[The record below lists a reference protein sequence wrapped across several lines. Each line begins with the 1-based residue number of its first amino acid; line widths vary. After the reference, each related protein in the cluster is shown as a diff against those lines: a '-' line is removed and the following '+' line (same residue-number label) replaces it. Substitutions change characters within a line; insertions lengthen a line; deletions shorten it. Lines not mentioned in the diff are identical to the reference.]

1 MEPCYTRDPW
11 RTSWPFYVWTTP
23 IDTQPMACYQTS
35 WRDFPRMFFHE
46 APHYYA
52 GVWAES
58 SFCNPDFKRPNPRES
73 RKFFLDRSV
82 YDLVAAYPQLAL
94 TDSRLLGW
102 YLRLSPE
109 DRKLIQ
115 EEGGFHQFL
124 HRHPALE
131 MHRHHVHVKDS
142 SSPAQSAVTANQHA
156 FTTGGAEMD
165 GCETPSTHLD
175 LEMLPSRENL
185 TLLGCNWNEHQEK
198 LFGQAHMPGGFSAAC
213 SSPVTQKTNDQK
225 ACYRP
230 GLPLCQ
236 LNEDR
241 CSFQTGS
248 CAAVCKKPAGS
259 VSVSLDMELK
269 LCRQRRKPEPWNQ
282 ISGVQGQS
290 ADFSPSQSEWPMAT
304 KESLLDSSSTDRIQM
319 IGPEY
324 TDGSIMQ
331 AVEPEQDQSDTFH
344 SLMEDDKSILVCLA
358 NDSLREQNRSVHSCP
373 VTTNN
378 DDTAEASSETL
389 RSYESAT
396 KVKSVD
402 KHTSPMPCVSTCDAM
417 IGTEVAQCLS
427 IFTQTEDLET
437 ADKHFNTEVRMAD
450 LDYLAKE
457 FLQLKKTQEGKE
469 KKSVGCKLRNECEC
483 MERAQQ
489 AELALLALQYS
500 ICRQHCWRL
509 YHTSAEGNHLTQVA
523 KDPPSNI
530 ILALQ
535 KLELDYNE
543 MKSKIQAGL
552 PLQQL
557 KPLSVDS
564 GEILTGSSYIPA
576 QMIRE
581 VLGEIS
587 SWYIKTRFSQEKL
600 DAPSGDGGRPD
611 AQSRKVGQE
620 EEKRLKNKNE
630 NTRRAA
636 TLIPQDGG
644 SAGQEVNTGEKWYD
658 AEEELELPEDDVAT
672 AVRQDPTLV
681 TAHLSD
687 VVFIPE
693 SASEEARSSVLC
705 VSKLPSN
712 VTESDMMLLFDKYHP
727 TEVSISALK
736 DLRFAIVMLSGPQS
750 AETAVKELNGC
761 RMQGRAL
768 HLEHI
773 SRPTNS
779 SQNLASE
786 PDSSQNAPTRQ
797 TSKTDSSSTESTLV
811 TPPPVRPSIRN
822 RKVVCISPT
831 AKGTFVP
838 PHYGT
843 MSSFDTLMAELTQL
857 HPEVGRQ
864 RIVDAMI
871 ELRAKHQGVL
881 CGMPL
886 RTIREMISDLLT
898 RPQTAKQS

>member
-1 MEPCYTRDPW
+1 
-11 RTSWPFYVWTTP
+11 
-23 IDTQPMACYQTS
+23 MASYQTS

-46 APHYYA
+46 APHYSA

-58 SFCNPDFKRPNPRES
+58 SFYNPNFKRPSPQES

-94 TDSRLLGW
+94 TDSKLLGW

-115 EEGGFHQFL
+115 EGGGFHQFL
-124 HRHPALE
+124 QRHPALE
-131 MHRHHVHVKDS
+131 IHRHHVYVKDS
-142 SSPAQSAVTANQHA
+142 SSPAQSAVTASQHV
-156 FTTGGAEMD
+156 FTTAGTGMA
-165 GCETPSTHLD
+165 GCEIPSTHLD

-185 TLLGCNWNEHQEK
+185 TLLGCNRNEHQEK
-198 LFGQAHMPGGFSAAC
+198 LFRQAHMPGGFSAAC
-213 SSPVTQKTNDQK
+213 SSPVTQRTNDQK

-248 CAAVCKKPAGS
+248 CAAVCKEPAGL
-259 VSVSLDMELK
+259 VSVSLDTDLK
-269 LCRQRRKPEPWNQ
+269 VCRQRRKPEPWNQ
-282 ISGVQGQS
+282 ISGLQGQS
-290 ADFSPSQSEWPMAT
+290 ADFSPSQQRQ
-304 KESLLDSSSTDRIQM
+304 RIQM
-319 IGPEY
+319 IDPQY

-344 SLMEDDKSILVCLA
+344 SLMKDDKSILVCLA
-358 NDSLREQNRSVHSCP
+358 NDSLKEQNRSGHSCP

-378 DDTAEASSETL
+378 DVTAEASTETL

-402 KHTSPMPCVSTCDAM
+402 KHTSPMPCVPTCDAM
-417 IGTEVAQCLS
+417 IGTEVVQRLS
-427 IFTQTEDLET
+427 VFTQTEDLET
-437 ADKHFNTEVRMAD
+437 ADKHINTEVRMAD

-457 FLQLKKTQEGKE
+457 FLKLKKTQEGKE
-469 KKSVGCKLRNECEC
+469 KTKSVGGKLNKECEC
-483 MERAQQ
+483 MDRAQQ

-509 YHTSAEGNHLTQVA
+509 YYTSTEGNQLTLVA
-523 KDPPSNI
+523 KNPPSNI
-530 ILALQ
+530 IRALQ

-576 QMIRE
+576 QIIRD

-587 SWYIKTRFSQEKL
+587 SCSQEKL

-611 AQSRKVGQE
+611 AQGGKVGQE
-620 EEKRLKNKNE
+620 KEKRLKNE
-630 NTRRAA
+630 STRRAA

-672 AVRQDPTLV
+672 AVRQDPTPV

-687 VVFIPE
+687 E
-693 SASEEARSSVLC
+693 SASQEALSSVLC

-750 AETAVKELNGC
+750 AETAVKELHGC

-773 SRPTNS
+773 SRLTNS
-779 SQNLASE
+779 SQNSASE
-786 PDSSQNAPTRQ
+786 PDSSQDAAKPQ
-797 TSKTDSSSTESTLV
+797 TSKTDSSSTELI
-811 TPPPVRPSIRN
+811 TPPPVKPSIRN

-838 PHYGT
+838 QLYGT
-843 MSSFDTLMAELTQL
+843 MSSFDTLHL
-857 HPEVGRQ
+857 
-864 RIVDAMI
+864 
-871 ELRAKHQGVL
+871 
-881 CGMPL
+881 
-886 RTIREMISDLLT
+886 
-898 RPQTAKQS
+898 

>member
-1 MEPCYTRDPW
+1 MEPCYTHDPW
-11 RTSWPFYVWTTP
+11 RTSWPVYVWSTA
-23 IDTQPMACYQTS
+23 IDTQPMTSYQTS
-35 WRDFPRMFFHE
+35 WRGFHE
-46 APHYYA
+46 APHYSA
-52 GVWAES
+52 DVWAES
-58 SFCNPDFKRPNPRES
+58 SFYNPYIKRPSPPSVSASTEGR

-94 TDSRLLGW
+94 TDSKLLGW

-115 EEGGFHQFL
+115 EGGGFHQFL
-124 HRHPALE
+124 QRHPALE
-131 MHRHHVHVKDS
+131 IHRHHVHVKDG
-142 SSPAQSAVTANQHA
+142 SSPAQSAVTASQHM
-156 FTTGGAEMD
+156 FTTAGTEMD

-175 LEMLPSRENL
+175 LEMLASRENL
-185 TLLGCNWNEHQEK
+185 TLLGCNRNEHQEK
-198 LFGQAHMPGGFSAAC
+198 LFGKAHMPGGFSAAC

-225 ACYRP
+225 ACYRL

-241 CSFQTGS
+241 YSFQTGS
-248 CAAVCKKPAGS
+248 CAAVCKEPAGL
-259 VSVSLDMELK
+259 VSVSLDTDLEV
-269 LCRQRRKPEPWNQ
+269 CRQRRKPEPWNQ
-282 ISGVQGQS
+282 ISGLQGQS

-319 IGPEY
+319 IDPEY
-324 TDGSIMQ
+324 TDGSIVQ

-344 SLMEDDKSILVCLA
+344 SLMADDKSILVCLA
-358 NDSLREQNRSVHSCP
+358 NDSLKEQNRSGHSCP

-378 DDTAEASSETL
+378 DVTAEASTETL

-402 KHTSPMPCVSTCDAM
+402 KHTSPMPCVPTCDAM
-417 IGTEVAQCLS
+417 IGTEVVQCLS
-427 IFTQTEDLET
+427 VFTQTEDLET
-437 ADKHFNTEVRMAD
+437 ADKHINTEVRMAD
-450 LDYLAKE
+450 LDYIAKE
-457 FLQLKKTQEGKE
+457 FLKLKKTQEGKE
-469 KKSVGCKLRNECEC
+469 KTKSVGGKLRKECEC
-483 MERAQQ
+483 MDRAQQ

-509 YHTSAEGNHLTQVA
+509 YYTSTEGNQLTLVA
-523 KDPPSNI
+523 KNPPSNI
-530 ILALQ
+530 ISALQ

-576 QMIRE
+576 QIIRE

-587 SWYIKTRFSQEKL
+587 SCSQEKL

-611 AQSRKVGQE
+611 AQGGKVGQE
-620 EEKRLKNKNE
+620 KEKRLKNKNDS
-630 NTRRAA
+630 TRRAP

-672 AVRQDPTLV
+672 AVRQDPTPV
-681 TAHLSD
+681 TAHVSD
-687 VVFIPE
+687 E
-693 SASEEARSSVLC
+693 SASQEAMSSVLC

-712 VTESDMMLLFDKYHP
+712 VTESDMMLFFEKYHP

-761 RMQGRAL
+761 RMQGRVL

-773 SRPTNS
+773 SRPTNN
-779 SQNLASE
+779 SQNSASE
-786 PDSSQNAPTRQ
+786 PDSSQDAAKPQ
-797 TSKTDSSSTESTLV
+797 TSKTDSSSTELI
-811 TPPPVRPSIRN
+811 TPPPVKPSIRN

-838 PHYGT
+838 QHYGT
-843 MSSFDTLMAELTQL
+843 MSSFDTLIAELTQL

-864 RIVDAMI
+864 RIVDAML

-886 RTIREMISDLLT
+886 RTIREMISELLT